1 MGRGRGGGGGVTGRK
16 GGHGA
21 WGKGRGGVEARG
33 TRERACVRGTVSSG
47 TADLLA
53 RLARLLRRGLLLLEQ
68 LLLLPAL
75 GKARARVWW

>member
-1 MGRGRGGGGGVTGRK
+1 M
-16 GGHGA
+16 
-21 WGKGRGGVEARG
+21 EARG
-33 TRERACVRGTVSSG
+33 TRERACARGTVSSG